1 MPTPFLL
8 SRFLTIG
15 LALAALLSL
24 LAWGFR
30 EAPAA
35 AHEQLLA
42 DIEPAIAQP
51 EPVVSDVMEER
62 LLHTDRLASAAPE
75 YPVDA
80 TVFLPNCTIQ
90 RPSLPPQKEMTLPI
104 FPGCE
109 GEADYEDRVF
119 CGFRRFAEF
128 MNANK
133 AEPVGSKRELV
144 VISFVVHR
152 ETGAILDVALFEGQ
166 DQRNIDEALRVF
178 NLLVERDVR
187 FIPGTRRGEPVN
199 FPLAVPVAFH
209 GAGCGE

>member
-51 EPVVSDVMEER
+51 EPVVSDRMEER
-62 LLHTDRLASAAPE
+62 LLDTDRLASAAPE

-119 CGFRRFAEF
+119 CGLRRLAEF
-128 MNANK
+128 LDANRVN
-133 AEPVGSKRELV
+133 PTGSKRELV
-144 VISFVVHR
+144 IITFVVHR
-152 ETGAILDVALFEGQ
+152 QTGAILDAEIFKGQ

-178 NLLVERDVR
+178 NLLIERDVR
-187 FIPGTRRGEPVN
+187 FTPGTRKGEPFN
-199 FPLAVPVAFH
+199 FTLGAAVSFH